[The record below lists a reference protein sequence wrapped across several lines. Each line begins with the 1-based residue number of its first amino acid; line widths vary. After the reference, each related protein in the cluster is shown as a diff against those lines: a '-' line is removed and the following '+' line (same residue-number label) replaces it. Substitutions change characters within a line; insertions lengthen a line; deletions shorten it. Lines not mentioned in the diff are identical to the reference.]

1 LKKNTTQQRLKRKSI
16 SGMEGITIGV
26 DLGGKTSRYCLINDH
41 GEVLNEG
48 SVATT
53 PDSDA

>member
-1 LKKNTTQQRLKRKSI
+1 
-16 SGMEGITIGV
+16 MEGITIGV
-26 DLGGKTSRYCLINDH
+26 DLADKTSRYCLINDH